1 MGKHNILKMNHR
13 RLCMKKKVKVIIIL
27 TIGIIILIIGI
38 ASSEPRELIDLE
50 GGACH
55 VVDPNKNVISEV
67 ESITN
72 GKVFIRIDSN
82 KNPKP
87 DQVTIRCEKGDFE
100 GSQILQLE
108 NKKIEREV
116 EIISLSYY
124 GKLNLKLIY
133 GETCNC
139 VAFRLDDVRD
149 SFLNNAQIQIMK
161 TFEKNNASLTIG
173 IVGGQ
178 FGNDTKLINYIK
190 ENTNTDKS
198 FLEIANH
205 GWMHENFRN
214 LEKEHQSLLMKKTN
228 EKIYEILKTKTLT
241 FIPPFNQFNEETIQ
255 AAKENGIMYL
265 SAGKM
270 DLPPFPL
277 KNSTFYR
284 FPQGAATGDTDKK
297 TKLFYGLSHER
308 IYLDI
313 RKVLANS
320 GFAVVTIHPYEF
332 SVIKGDRHVNE
343 VNLEMISQLELLIKK
358 IQNEDHM
365 IVLIQKI
372 NF

>member
-1 MGKHNILKMNHR
+1 MFYSQ
-13 RLCMKKKVKVIIIL
+13 
-27 TIGIIILIIGI
+27 
-38 ASSEPRELIDLE
+38 SSFLLDYL
-50 GGACH
+50 
-55 VVDPNKNVISEV
+55 
-67 ESITN
+67 
-72 GKVFIRIDSN
+72 FIRIDSN

-190 ENTNTDKS
+190 MCY
-198 FLEIANH
+198 F
-205 GWMHENFRN
+205 
-214 LEKEHQSLLMKKTN
+214 
-228 EKIYEILKTKTLT
+228 
-241 FIPPFNQFNEETIQ
+241 
-255 AAKENGIMYL
+255 
-265 SAGKM
+265 
-270 DLPPFPL
+270 
-277 KNSTFYR
+277 
-284 FPQGAATGDTDKK
+284 
-297 TKLFYGLSHER
+297 
-308 IYLDI
+308 
-313 RKVLANS
+313 
-320 GFAVVTIHPYEF
+320 
-332 SVIKGDRHVNE
+332 
-343 VNLEMISQLELLIKK
+343 
-358 IQNEDHM
+358 
-365 IVLIQKI
+365 
-372 NF
+372 